1 MFSLAVLAFLGTAN
15 LAYVV
20 LSRRLLVGLRN
31 LARPRESNPEISP
44 ERPPVT
50 VLIAARNEEER
61 IAPCLEALF
70 AQDYPRDRLQIIVVD
85 DRSEDRTAEILAD
98 FQGKQGDLLSVVRVQ
113 ATPFGLSPKKH
124 ALAQGMK
131 EARGEIILTTDADC
145 LMGPRWI
152 STLVE
157 HFAENTG
164 LVLGM
169 TSYYRLPLPGGAGR
183 PLRFWGTQAL
193 EFISYGIVAAALVG
207 LRFPVHGNANNIAYR
222 RRVYDL
228 ASGFDGHG
236 RIVSGDDDFLI
247 QSIHALGRWDI
258 RYAVHPDSQ
267 VQTEPPLSLRQF
279 WEQRKR
285 WASKC
290 GFYKPKQAA
299 FLAAI
304 FLYYVTILS
313 CLVLGSVFRSPGL
326 FLAGLGSWGIK
337 TGMDWLVMRSGL
349 SLFGRR
355 ELLRHFPSAAVLHIP
370 LIIAAVAAG
379 SVMGFTWKGQL
390 HRRRK

>member
-1 MFSLAVLAFLGTAN
+1 
-15 LAYVV
+15 
-20 LSRRLLVGLRN
+20 
-31 LARPRESNPEISP
+31 
-44 ERPPVT
+44 
-50 VLIAARNEEER
+50 
-61 IAPCLEALF
+61 
-70 AQDYPRDRLQIIVVD
+70 
-85 DRSEDRTAEILAD
+85 
-98 FQGKQGDLLSVVRVQ
+98 
-113 ATPFGLSPKKH
+113 
-124 ALAQGMK
+124 MK

-157 HFAENTG
+157 QFTGNVG

-169 TSYYRLPLPGGAGR
+169 TSYYRLPLPGGTGK
-183 PLRFWGTQAL
+183 PPRFWGTQAL

-222 RRVYDL
+222 RKVYDL

-290 GFYKPKQAA
+290 GFYKPKQAS

-304 FLYYVTILS
+304 FVYYVTILS
-313 CLVLGSVFRSPGL
+313 CLVMGLGLRSPGL

-349 SLFGRR
+349 ALFGRK
-355 ELLRHFPSAAVLHIP
+355 ELLRHFASAAVIHIP

-379 SVMGFTWKGQL
+379 SVMGFTWKGQV
-390 HRRRK
+390 HRRRN